1 MITYIIRRLL
11 LAIPSLL
18 AISIL
23 VFLMVRLVPGDPA
36 AAMLGQYAT
45 EERVAEVR
53 AALGLDQPLHVQYA
67 RWLGHALQGDFGRSI
82 RSRRPV
88 TEDILQRLP
97 ATLELALV
105 GLFLAITAGIPMGV
119 IAATRR
125 NSVFDRISMVG
136 TVIGQSMPIFWLG
149 IILIYIFSYALGLLP
164 FSGRL
169 DREVN
174 LQPQTGF
181 YILDSILHS
190 NWGALRNALAHL
202 ILPAIALASVS
213 LALIGR
219 ITRSSMLEVLG
230 QNYIRTA
237 RYKGLE
243 ERVVTYRH
251 AFRNAMIPLVT
262 VVGLQLGTLLG
273 GAILTETV
281 FAWPGLGRLIVNA
294 VFNRDYP
301 LVQGCVL
308 FIAIGF
314 LLTNLVVDVLYAI
327 IDPRVTYE

>member
-1 MITYIIRRLL
+1 MIAYIVRRLL
-11 LAIPSLL
+11 LTIPSLL

-23 VFLMVRLVPGDPA
+23 VFLMVRMVPGDPA
-36 AAMLGQYAT
+36 AAMLGQYVT

-53 AALGLDQPLHVQYA
+53 EVLGLDQPLHVQYA
-67 RWLGHALQGDFGRSI
+67 RWLVRAVQGDLGRSI

-88 TEDILQRLP
+88 TEDILERLP
-97 ATLELALV
+97 ATLELTLA
-105 GLFLAITAGIPMGV
+105 GLFLALAAGIPMGV
-119 IAATRR
+119 FAATHR
-125 NSVFDRISMVG
+125 NSIFDRISMVG
-136 TVIGQSMPIFWLG
+136 TVIGQSMPVFWLG
-149 IILIYIFSYALGLLP
+149 IIFIYVFSYALGMLP

-169 DREVN
+169 DREAN
-174 LQPQTGF
+174 LQPMTGF
-181 YILDSILHS
+181 YVLDSIFQG
-190 NWGALRNALAHL
+190 NWAALRSALAHL
-202 ILPAIALASVS
+202 ALPALALASVS

-230 QNYIRTA
+230 QDYVRTA
-237 RYKGLE
+237 RSKGLR

-251 AFRNAMIPLVT
+251 AFPNAMIPLVT
-262 VVGLQLGTLLG
+262 IVGLQLGTLLG

-308 FIAIGF
+308 FIAVGF
-314 LLTNLVVDVLYAI
+314 LLTNLAVDIVYAM

>member
-1 MITYIIRRLL
+1 MIAYIIRRLL
-11 LAIPSLL
+11 LTIPSLL

-23 VFLMVRLVPGDPA
+23 VFLMVRMVPGDPA

-53 AALGLDQPLHVQYA
+53 EALGLDQPLHVQYG
-67 RWLGHALQGDFGRSI
+67 RWLVRAVQGDLGRSI

-88 TEDILQRLP
+88 TEDILERLP
-97 ATLELALV
+97 ATLELALA
-105 GLFLAITAGIPMGV
+105 GLFLALAAGIPMGV
-119 IAATRR
+119 VAATHR
-125 NSVFDRISMVG
+125 NSIFDRISMVG
-136 TVIGQSMPIFWLG
+136 TVIGQSMPVFWLG
-149 IILIYIFSYALGLLP
+149 IIFIYVFSYALGMLP

-169 DREVN
+169 DREAN
-174 LQPQTGF
+174 LQPMTGF
-181 YILDSILHS
+181 YVLDSVFQG
-190 NWGALRNALAHL
+190 NWAALRSALAHL
-202 ILPAIALASVS
+202 ALPALALASVS

-230 QNYIRTA
+230 QDYVRTA
-237 RYKGLE
+237 RSKGLR
-243 ERVVTYRH
+243 ERLVTYRH
-251 AFRNAMIPLVT
+251 AFPNAMIPLVT
-262 VVGLQLGTLLG
+262 IVGLQLGTLLG

-308 FIAIGF
+308 FIAVGF
-314 LLTNLVVDVLYAI
+314 LLTNLAVDVVYAM

>member
-1 MITYIIRRLL
+1 MIAYIVRRLL
-11 LAIPSLL
+11 LTIPSLL

-23 VFLMVRLVPGDPA
+23 VFLMVRMVPGDPA

-67 RWLGHALQGDFGRSI
+67 RWLVRAVQGDLGRSI

-88 TEDILQRLP
+88 TEDILERLP
-97 ATLELALV
+97 ATLELALA
-105 GLFLAITAGIPMGV
+105 GLFLALAAGIPMGV
-119 IAATRR
+119 IAATHR
-125 NSVFDRISMVG
+125 NSIFDRISMVG
-136 TVIGQSMPIFWLG
+136 TVIGQSMPVFWLG
-149 IILIYIFSYALGLLP
+149 IIFIYVFSYALGLLP

-169 DREVN
+169 DREAD
-174 LQPQTGF
+174 LQPMTGF
-181 YILDSILHS
+181 YVLDSVLQG
-190 NWGALRNALAHL
+190 NWGALRSALAHL
-202 ILPAIALASVS
+202 ALPAMALASVS

-230 QNYIRTA
+230 QDYVRTA
-237 RYKGLE
+237 RSKGLV
-243 ERVVTYRH
+243 ERLVTYRH
-251 AFRNAMIPLVT
+251 AFPNAMIPLVT
-262 VVGLQLGTLLG
+262 IVGLQLGTLLG

-308 FIAIGF
+308 FIAVGF
-314 LLTNLVVDVLYAI
+314 LLTNLVVDVVYAM

>member
-1 MITYIIRRLL
+1 MIAYIVRRLL
-11 LAIPSLL
+11 LTIPSLL

-23 VFLMVRLVPGDPA
+23 VFLMVRMVPGDPA

-53 AALGLDQPLHVQYA
+53 AALGLDQPLHLQYA
-67 RWLGHALQGDFGRSI
+67 RWLVRALQGDFGRSI

-97 ATLELALV
+97 ATLELALA
-105 GLFLAITAGIPMGV
+105 GLFLAIAAGIPMGV
-119 IAATRR
+119 IAATHR
-125 NSVFDRISMVG
+125 NSAFDRISMVG
-136 TVIGQSMPIFWLG
+136 TVIGQSMPVFWLG
-149 IILIYIFSYALGLLP
+149 IILIYVFSYALGLLP

-181 YILDSILHS
+181 HILDSILQG
-190 NWGALRNALAHL
+190 NWSALRNTLAHL
-202 ILPAIALASVS
+202 ILPAMALASVS

-230 QNYIRTA
+230 QDYIRTA
-237 RYKGLE
+237 RSKGLG

-251 AFRNAMIPLVT
+251 AFRNAMIPLAT
-262 VVGLQLGTLLG
+262 IVGLQLGTLLG

-308 FIAIGF
+308 FIAVGF
-314 LLTNLVVDVLYAI
+314 LLTNVAVDVLYAI

>member
-1 MITYIIRRLL
+1 MVAYIVRRLL
-11 LAIPSLL
+11 LTIPSLL

-23 VFLMVRLVPGDPA
+23 VFLMVRMVPGDPA

-53 AALGLDQPLHVQYA
+53 EALGLDQPLHVQYA
-67 RWLGHALQGDFGRSI
+67 RWLGNAVQGDLGRSI

-88 TEDILQRLP
+88 TEDILERLP
-97 ATLELALV
+97 ATLELAVAGLLLALV
-105 GLFLAITAGIPMGV
+105 VGIPMGV
-119 IAATRR
+119 VAATHR
-125 NSVFDRISMVG
+125 NSLFDRISMVG
-136 TVIGQSMPIFWLG
+136 TVIGQSMPVFWLG
-149 IILIYIFSYALGLLP
+149 IILIYVFSYALGLLP

-169 DREVN
+169 DREVD
-174 LQPQTGF
+174 LQVRTGF
-181 YILDSILHS
+181 YVLDSMLQGNFS
-190 NWGALRNALAHL
+190 ALRNTLAHL
-202 ILPAIALASVS
+202 ALPAVALGSVS

-230 QNYIRTA
+230 QDYIRTA
-237 RYKGLE
+237 RSKGLV
-243 ERVVTYRH
+243 ERLVTYRH
-251 AFRNAMIPLVT
+251 AFPNAMIPLVT
-262 VVGLQLGTLLG
+262 IVGLQLGTLLG

-308 FIAIGF
+308 FIAVGF
-314 LLTNLVVDVLYAI
+314 LLTNLAVDIVYAM